1 MASIRFID
9 TGWYSKERT
18 GTQATVKVNS
28 GSAIDLTQ
36 TASVQLRRGF
46 SVESTPLPGTSGR
59 TSAQPIAGE
68 NEILA
73 VSIMLRKDVAADR
86 TLLNHLLGTYD
97 STTRTGADRT
107 PGVKALYISA
117 TSDNRKTL
125 VELYGGTATNFHGN
139 EITAGLPAILGF
151 VQNLNCNDLPNSN
164 FIQVGFDFQTT

>member
-1 MASIRFID
+1 MASLQLKD

-28 GSAIDLTQ
+28 GSAVELR
-36 TASVQLRRGF
+36 TASMQLRRGF

-73 VSIMLRKDVAADR
+73 VSVILRKDNSSDR
-86 TLLNHLLGTYD
+86 NLLSLLIGTYD
-97 STTRTGADRT
+97 STANPGADRT
-107 PGVKALYISA
+107 PGVKALFISG
-117 TSDNRKTL
+117 TTDEKKTL
-125 VELYGGTATNFHGN
+125 IELYGGTATLFHGN
-139 EITAGLPAILGF
+139 EITAGLPAVLGF
-151 VQNLNCNDLPNSN
+151 IQNLNVNDLPNSN